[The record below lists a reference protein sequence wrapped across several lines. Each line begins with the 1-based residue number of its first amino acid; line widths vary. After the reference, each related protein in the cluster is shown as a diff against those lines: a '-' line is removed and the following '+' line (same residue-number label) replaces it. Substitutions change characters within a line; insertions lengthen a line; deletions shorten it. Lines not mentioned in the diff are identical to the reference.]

1 MSGVPRLEMAE
12 TTLKAVRGAIRQLR
26 RAKAKATTQP
36 SSFKH
41 FHNPFLDD
49 QLQTVQNS
57 PMAGLRGLA
66 PEHRGMQWLLLPPRS
81 ASKAGLVLLNDPAEQ
96 PVSIAINPGNG
107 RVSLRSVM
115 ATGAH
120 ENAWGYL
127 TGKRCW
133 WGVGLIERFQP
144 VAEVRGTV
152 VEDWLL
158 TPEVAWAFLYLID
171 RRWARVYHWIC
182 TQDPQGPQLELELPA
197 DLAAASPTS
206 HAHPLSRP
214 DAAGRLVGPPKR
226 VLEALQE
233 LDEQEI
239 SEDQLFRLGNEGVV
253 LVGDVIVEAAGWD

>member
-1 MSGVPRLEMAE
+1 MTE
-12 TTLKAVRGAIRQLR
+12 TTLKAVRGAVRQLR
-26 RAKAKATTQP
+26 RTKAQATAKAPTLKR
-36 SSFKH
+36 

-81 ASKAGLVLLNDPAEQ
+81 PSKAGIVLMNSPTEQ
-96 PVSIAINPGNG
+96 PVSIAISPSSG

-144 VAEVRGTV
+144 IPDARGAV

-171 RRWARVYHWIC
+171 RRWARIFHWTC
-182 TQDPQGPQLELELPA
+182 EQDPNGPRLELDLPS
-197 DLAAASPTS
+197 DLAAASPTG

-239 SEDQLFRLGNEGVV
+239 SEDQLFRLDHERVV
-253 LVGDVIVEAAGWD
+253 LVGDVIVEATGWA